1 MESGYICNI
10 CNKNYKSYKTLWKH
24 NKDFHVIKKDILS
37 TKNTLSTSFSP
48 PINDRPKKT
57 LRTICNYCNLTYASY
72 NGVLKHEKICK
83 EKNNDIIDISNNTI
97 SEQITT
103 ILKKDNVNKMTI
115 SKINKLLSQLNINNT
130 TNNNTTNNNTTNNN
144 TTTNNNGIINNN
156 TFNIIQLGEE
166 DLTNFLSKKEI
177 ISILN
182 KKTNALLEL
191 LKVGH
196 FNPKYPQ
203 LHSIILTDRNRNIV
217 YVYSKK
223 RKEFII
229 KNKDEVI
236 NDLIDYKVHDI
247 EQFYGLYQDILED
260 HVKTQIETIIED
272 RYDNDDK
279 PKQNKKI
286 REDVQNLMYNNRN
299 IVKHLLE

>member
-1 MESGYICNI
+1 MENGYTCNI

-24 NKDFHVIKKDILS
+24 NKDFHTQKNDLLH
-37 TKNTLSTSFSP
+37 TKNTQNIHSLSTSE
-48 PINDRPKKT
+48 RPKKT
-57 LRTICNYCNLTYASY
+57 LRTICNYCKLEYASY
-72 NGVLKHEKICK
+72 NSVMRHEKKCK

-97 SEQITT
+97 SEQITK
-103 ILKKDNVNKMTI
+103 ILQKDNVNKMTI
-115 SKINKLLSQLNINNT
+115 NKINKLLSQLNINNT
-130 TNNNTTNNNTTNNN
+130 TNNINN
-144 TTTNNNGIINNN
+144 TTTNNNNGIINNN

-166 DLTNFLSKKEI
+166 DLTDFLTKKEI
-177 ISILN
+177 IGILN
-182 KKTNALLEL
+182 KKKNALLEL

-203 LHSIILTDRNRNIV
+203 LHSIILTDRNKNNM

-260 HVKTQIETIIED
+260 HVKTQIEIIIED
-272 RYDNDDK
+272 RYENDNK
-279 PKQNKKI
+279 PKENKQI
-286 REDVQNLMYNNRN
+286 REDVHNLMYNNRN
-299 IVKHLLE
+299 VVKHLLQ